1 MVMQQKSMI
10 VRLRTRN
17 QMIRVSELRQLMRN
31 QMIQMPELRQRTAG
45 LTAETDRIHFG
56 GEYDTGTDNR
66 IQI

>member
-1 MVMQQKSMI
+1 MI
-10 VRLRTRN
+10 VRLKTRD
-17 QMIRVSELRQLMRN
+17 QMILRSELRQLMWN
-31 QMIQMPELRQRTAG
+31 QMIQMTELRQRTAE